1 MPSASQS
8 SIGASSPP
16 HAHLRET
23 AADHLRWLDLETD
36 YLRLRVLNFGA
47 VTARLDLRVGDVWV
61 PMVLGYHDIVSY
73 LGDPFYLGAIVGR
86 VANRVGGAG
95 FDLAGRRVALD
106 ANEGGNQLH
115 GGTAGLGRVFWEIQQ
130 VADDAAELRYTSAD
144 GENGYP
150 GCAEFLLRITV
161 SGTGVSYDM
170 SASVDQTTPINL
182 AQHNY
187 YTLGVTGDIWGH
199 RLRCPSNAYLPLRP
213 DGVPTGAIAPV
224 AGTSLDF
231 TDGQSFATLDPL
243 RLGTDTHVIFA
254 KGADSH
260 MPEIARLTAPNGVAM
275 RVFSDQP
282 GAQIYTATHLNSAVA
297 AQGGQQLAPFAAVCI
312 EPQGFPD
319 AVNQPDFPSVMVH
332 PGRPYHQRLSLNF
345 STNEAD
351 QDD

>member
-1 MPSASQS
+1 MPPARLS
-8 SIGASSPP
+8 STGAPPP
-16 HAHLRET
+16 HTHLPET
-23 AADHLRWLDLETD
+23 ASDQLRWLDLED
-36 YLRLRVLNFGA
+36 DHLRLRILNFGA
-47 VTARLDLRVGDVWV
+47 ITARLDLRTDDGWV
-61 PMVLGYHDIVSY
+61 PMVLGYRDIAAY
-73 LGDPFYLGAIVGR
+73 LWDPFYLGAIVGR
-86 VANRVGGAG
+86 VANRIGGAR
-95 FDLAGRRVALD
+95 FDLAGRLIALD

-115 GGTAGLGRVFWEIQQ
+115 GGAAGLGRVFWDLQQ
-130 VADDAAELRYTSAD
+130 VTDDVVELSYTSVE

-161 SGTGVSYDM
+161 SGTSVSYDM
-170 SASVDQTTPINL
+170 RASVDKMTPINL

-187 YTLGVTGDIWGH
+187 YTLGTKGDIWGH
-199 RLRCPSNAYLPLRP
+199 RLRCPAAAHLPLRP

-224 AGTSLDF
+224 AGTPFDF
-231 TDGQSFATLDPL
+231 TDGQSFAKLDPQ
-243 RLGTDTHVIFA
+243 RRGTDTHVIFS

-260 MPEIARLTAPNGVAM
+260 MPEVATLTAPNGVAM
-275 RVFSDQP
+275 RVCSDQP

-297 AQGGQQLAPFAAVCI
+297 AQDGQQLAPFAAVCI

-332 PGRPYHQRLSLNF
+332 PGRPYHQKLLLDF